1 MIPGRDVVSRIKALV
16 GRLGSPMR
24 RIEVPVPE
32 GRNREPDEEIREKN
46 RRLKSLR
53 QRLTEKNRELE
64 MVRTELLRAQSA
76 ARGPGRSLA
85 GTPVFFV
92 VGQAKSGTSWLMKI
106 LDAHPEILC
115 RGEGRFFGYDFI
127 QEDFERGQRVRIQPS
142 SLYRALREAEYLE
155 AWIERSVW
163 TRGDG
168 VEGHLANLTRLA
180 TDYFLTQRL
189 ARSGK
194 KIVGD
199 KTPLL
204 TQTVLEEIA
213 DIYPD
218 ARVIHVVRDGR
229 DALVS
234 LVHHRW
240 NHSIDQGGI
249 YELTPDELTRRRAY
263 RENPEELLRSGDGI
277 FPDGTLANLAVAW
290 KARIQKAM
298 HDGRTVLG
306 TNYTEVKYEDLLR
319 RPHEEIARLLGFLG
333 ADASESLVR
342 ECVEA
347 ASFENLSGGR
357 KRGEEDSTSFLRKG
371 VAGDWKNVFTEQDRQ
386 IFKEAAGDLLVE
398 LDYEKDYDW

>member
-1 MIPGRDVVSRIKALV
+1 VKPARNALSRLTALA
-16 GRLGSPMR
+16 GRLGSTVR
-24 RIEVPVPE
+24 RREDPVPE
-32 GRNREPDEEIREKN
+32 GRNREPDEEMREKN

-53 QRLTEKNRELE
+53 QRLTERNRELE
-64 MVRTELLRAQSA
+64 MLRTELLRAQSV
-76 ARGPGRSLA
+76 ARNPGRSVA

-115 RGEGRFFGYDFI
+115 RGEGRLFGKDFI
-127 QEDFERGQRVRIQPS
+127 QKDFERGQQGKIQPS
-142 SLYRALREAEYLE
+142 SLYRALHEAEYLE

-163 TRGDG
+163 TRGDD

-204 TQTVLEEIA
+204 TDTVLEEIA
-213 DIYPD
+213 EIYPD
-218 ARVIHVVRDGR
+218 ARVIHVIRDGR
-229 DALVS
+229 DAAVS

-240 NHSIDQGGI
+240 NHSKDQGGI
-249 YELTPDELTRRRAY
+249 YELKPEELARRRAY
-263 RENPEELLRSGDGI
+263 RENPERLIGSGGGI
-277 FPDGTLANLAVAW
+277 FPEGTLANLAAGW
-290 KARIQKAM
+290 KARVGKAM
-298 HDGRTVLG
+298 QDGRTLLG
-306 TNYTEVKYEDLLR
+306 ANYAEVRYEDLLER
-319 RPHEEIARLLGFLG
+319 AHEEVARLLGFLG
-333 ADASESLVR
+333 ADAGAEVVR

-357 KRGEEDSTSFLRKG
+357 ERGEEDSSSFFRKG
-371 VAGDWKNVFTEQDRQ
+371 IAGDWRNVFTERDRQ

-398 LDYEKDYDW
+398 LGYEDDHDW